1 MRYWTICYPA
11 PHPTQD
17 FDIDVWETLSDKE
30 ILDQY
35 WGWWSNKMREVI
47 ASGRNINVTLEDITP
62 EKCIED
68 WCIVHWAERN
78 HWREMKENIE

>member
-17 FDIDVWETLSDKE
+17 FDIDVWETLSDQE
-30 ILDQY
+30 ILDYY
-35 WGWWSNKMREVI
+35 WDWWSSKMI
-47 ASGRNINVTLEDITP
+47 AEGPNDSCTFEN
-62 EKCIED
+62 CIID

-78 HWREMKENIE
+78 HWREMKEYYE